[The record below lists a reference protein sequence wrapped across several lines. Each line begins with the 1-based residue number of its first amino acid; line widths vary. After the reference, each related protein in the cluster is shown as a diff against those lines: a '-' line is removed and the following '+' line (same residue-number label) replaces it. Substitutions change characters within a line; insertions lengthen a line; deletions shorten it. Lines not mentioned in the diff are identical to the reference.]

1 LIIRLR
7 EELSKEGL
15 DAGAEAIAAHPA
27 RETSVCGGRLAV
39 PATSTIWRILS
50 RRGFAR
56 PQPQKRPRS
65 SWKTCCA
72 TGPQRRWQAD
82 VTHWQL
88 ADGTDVEMVLAASN
102 LPPPFAS
109 LPRSAAETTETLWRW
124 R

>member
-1 LIIRLR
+1 LADPVSSRLR
-7 EELSKEGL
+7 
-15 DAGAEAIAAHPA
+15 P
-27 RETSVCGGRLAV
+27 
-39 PATSTIWRILS
+39 PATAETAAILLENLL
-50 RRGFAR
+50 RNR
-56 PQPQKRPRS
+56 PP
-65 SWKTCCA
+65 TTMA
-72 TGPQRRWQAD
+72 AD